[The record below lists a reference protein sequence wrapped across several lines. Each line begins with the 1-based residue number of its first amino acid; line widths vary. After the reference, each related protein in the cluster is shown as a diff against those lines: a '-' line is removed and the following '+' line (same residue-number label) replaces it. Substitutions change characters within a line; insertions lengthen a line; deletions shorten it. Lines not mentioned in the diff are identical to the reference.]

1 LEALLTTFV
10 AAGLGEIGDK
20 TQLLVV
26 ALAIHYRRPV
36 ALLIGVAAAALANN
50 AIAAIAGGLIRDEI
64 TLRAASLLV
73 AVALLFA
80 AATCLLQ
87 PPRKPEPRNWKT
99 PAIVAAAIAFFGAE
113 LGDKTQFL
121 TAALSAQYGSTALAA
136 AGATAGVLA
145 ANAPAAILGDRFA
158 TLLPLRTIRYATG
171 GLFLAA
177 GLIVAV
183 NALRLT

>member
-1 LEALLTTFV
+1 LEALLTAFI
-10 AAGLGEIGDK
+10 AAALGEIGDK

-26 ALAIHYRRPV
+26 ALAVHYRKPGAV
-36 ALLIGVAAAALANN
+36 LAGVAVAALVNNGIAAA
-50 AIAAIAGGLIRDEI
+50 AGGLIRDEI
-64 TLRAASLLV
+64 TLRATSLLL

-87 PPRKPEPRNWKT
+87 PPRLAQPRAWKA
-99 PAIVAAAIAFFGAE
+99 PAFLAAAIGFFGAE

-121 TAALSAQYGSTALAA
+121 TAVISAQFGFAALAA

-145 ANAPAAILGDRFA
+145 ANAPAAILGERFA
-158 TLLPLRTIRYATG
+158 GTLPLRPIRYAAG